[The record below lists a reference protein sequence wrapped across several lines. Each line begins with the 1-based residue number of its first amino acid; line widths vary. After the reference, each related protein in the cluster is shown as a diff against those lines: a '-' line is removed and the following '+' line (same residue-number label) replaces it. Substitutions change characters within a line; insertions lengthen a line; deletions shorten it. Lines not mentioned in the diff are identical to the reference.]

1 MNEINEEKITQDI
14 KKIKDNINNLI
25 NIKNDLNDQRALYT
39 IFYTLFI
46 IILIMSIDF
55 NNIVH
60 LMLLVS
66 FYSIINNTVGL
77 IYSKMIQKKLKVL
90 MAKSI
95 ELEYVEN
102 CRNEIKEYEYSKIF
116 DKDNLSI
123 KEKQIKELKE
133 KYNRLKELYYSTGY
147 NIIDLNKYKN
157 NGTLSKKLNKN
168 YTENEIKIIEN
179 ILEEKAKVL
188 TKKLDKSLKTNRI
201 LFIHWNHIRILV

>member
-14 KKIKDNINNLI
+14 NNIKENINNLI

-60 LMLLVS
+60 LILLVS

-77 IYSKMIQKKLKVL
+77 IYGKMIQKKLKML

-116 DKDNLSI
+116 EKDNLSI

-147 NIIDLNKYKN
+147 NILDLYKYKN
-157 NGTLSKKLNKN
+157 NGTLSKKLNKD

-188 TKKLDKSLKTNRI
+188 TKKLDNNN
-201 LFIHWNHIRILV
+201 F

>member
-77 IYSKMIQKKLKVL
+77 IYSKMIQKKLKML

-147 NIIDLNKYKN
+147 NMIDLNKYKN

-188 TKKLDKSLKTNRI
+188 TKKLDNNN
-201 LFIHWNHIRILV
+201 F

>member
-14 KKIKDNINNLI
+14 NNIRDNINNLI

-157 NGTLSKKLNKN
+157 NGALSKKLNKN

-188 TKKLDKSLKTNRI
+188 TKKLDNNN
-201 LFIHWNHIRILV
+201 F

>member
-14 KKIKDNINNLI
+14 NNIKENINNLI
-25 NIKNDLNDQRALYT
+25 NIKNDLNNQSTLYT
-39 IFYTLFI
+39 IIYSIF
-46 IILIMSIDF
+46 ILILIISTKF
-55 NNIVH
+55 NSVVH
-60 LMLLVS
+60 LILLLS
-66 FYSIINNTVGL
+66 FYSIINNTVRL
-77 IYSKMIQKKLKVL
+77 IYSKMIQKKLKML

-116 DKDNLSI
+116 EKDNLSI

-147 NIIDLNKYKN
+147 NMLDLYKYKN
-157 NGTLSKKLNKN
+157 NGTLSKKLNKD

-188 TKKLDKSLKTNRI
+188 TKKLDNNN
-201 LFIHWNHIRILV
+201 F

>member
-1 MNEINEEKITQDI
+1 MNEITEEKITQDI
-14 KKIKDNINNLI
+14 KKIKENINNLI
-25 NIKNDLNDQRALYT
+25 NIKNDLNNQSTLYT
-39 IFYTLFI
+39 IIYSIF
-46 IILIMSIDF
+46 ILILIISTKF
-55 NNIVH
+55 NSVVH
-60 LMLLVS
+60 LILLLS
-66 FYSIINNTVGL
+66 FYLIINNTVGL
-77 IYSKMIQKKLKVL
+77 IYSKMIQKKLKML

-116 DKDNLSI
+116 EKDNLSI

-147 NIIDLNKYKN
+147 NMLDLYKYKN
-157 NGTLSKKLNKN
+157 NGTLSKKLNKD

-188 TKKLDKSLKTNRI
+188 TKKLDNNN
-201 LFIHWNHIRILV
+201 F

>member
-14 KKIKDNINNLI
+14 NNIRDNINNLI

-77 IYSKMIQKKLKVL
+77 IYSKMIQNKLKTL

-147 NIIDLNKYKN
+147 NMIDLNKYKN
-157 NGTLSKKLNKN
+157 NGTLSKKLNKD

-188 TKKLDKSLKTNRI
+188 TKKLDNNN
-201 LFIHWNHIRILV
+201 F

>member
-1 MNEINEEKITQDI
+1 MNEINEEKITQDV

-77 IYSKMIQKKLKVL
+77 IYSKMIQKKLKML

-147 NIIDLNKYKN
+147 NMIDLNKYKN
-157 NGTLSKKLNKN
+157 NGTLSKKLNKD

-188 TKKLDKSLKTNRI
+188 TKKLDNNN
-201 LFIHWNHIRILV
+201 F

>member
-14 KKIKDNINNLI
+14 KKIKENINNLI
-25 NIKNDLNDQRALYT
+25 NIKNDLNNQSTLYT
-39 IFYTLFI
+39 IIYSIF
-46 IILIMSIDF
+46 ILILIISTKF
-55 NNIVH
+55 NSVVH
-60 LMLLVS
+60 LILLLS
-66 FYSIINNTVGL
+66 FYLIINNTVGL
-77 IYSKMIQKKLKVL
+77 IYSKMIQKKLKML

-116 DKDNLSI
+116 EKDNLSI
-123 KEKQIKELKE
+123 KEKQIKELKK

-147 NIIDLNKYKN
+147 NMLDLYKYKN
-157 NGTLSKKLNKN
+157 NGTLSKKLNKD

-188 TKKLDKSLKTNRI
+188 TKKLDNN
-201 LFIHWNHIRILV
+201 F

>member
-14 KKIKDNINNLI
+14 KKIKENINNLI
-25 NIKNDLNDQRALYT
+25 NIKNDLNNQSTLYT
-39 IFYTLFI
+39 IIYSIF
-46 IILIMSIDF
+46 ILILIISTKF
-55 NNIVH
+55 NSVVH
-60 LMLLVS
+60 LILLLS
-66 FYSIINNTVGL
+66 FYLIINNTVGL
-77 IYSKMIQKKLKVL
+77 IYSKMIQKKLKML

-102 CRNEIKEYEYSKIF
+102 CRIEIKEYEYSKIF
-116 DKDNLSI
+116 EKDNLSI

-147 NIIDLNKYKN
+147 NMIDLYKYKN
-157 NGTLSKKLNKN
+157 NGTLSKKLNKD

-188 TKKLDKSLKTNRI
+188 TKKLDNN
-201 LFIHWNHIRILV
+201 F

>member
-14 KKIKDNINNLI
+14 NNIRDNINNLI

-77 IYSKMIQKKLKVL
+77 IYSKMIQNKLKTL

-157 NGTLSKKLNKN
+157 NGALSKKLNKN

-188 TKKLDKSLKTNRI
+188 TKKLDNNN
-201 LFIHWNHIRILV
+201 F

>member
-14 KKIKDNINNLI
+14 NNIRDNINNLI

-77 IYSKMIQKKLKVL
+77 IYSKMIQKKLKML

-102 CRNEIKEYEYSKIF
+102 CRNEIKEYEYSKTF

-147 NIIDLNKYKN
+147 NMLDLNKYKN
-157 NGTLSKKLNKN
+157 NGTLSKKLNKD

-188 TKKLDKSLKTNRI
+188 TKKLDNNN
-201 LFIHWNHIRILV
+201 F

>member
-14 KKIKDNINNLI
+14 KKIKENINNLI
-25 NIKNDLNDQRALYT
+25 NIKNDLNNQSTLYT
-39 IFYTLFI
+39 IIYSIF
-46 IILIMSIDF
+46 ILILIISTKF
-55 NNIVH
+55 NSVVH
-60 LMLLVS
+60 LILLLS
-66 FYSIINNTVGL
+66 FYLIINNTVGL
-77 IYSKMIQKKLKVL
+77 IYSKMIQKKLKML

-116 DKDNLSI
+116 EKDNLSI

-147 NIIDLNKYKN
+147 NMLDLYKYKN
-157 NGTLSKKLNKN
+157 NGTLSKKLNKD

-188 TKKLDKSLKTNRI
+188 TKKLDNNN
-201 LFIHWNHIRILV
+201 F

>member
-14 KKIKDNINNLI
+14 KKIKENINNLI

-60 LMLLVS
+60 LILLVS

-77 IYSKMIQKKLKVL
+77 IYGKMIQKKLKML

-116 DKDNLSI
+116 EKDNLSI

-147 NIIDLNKYKN
+147 NMLDLYKYKN
-157 NGTLSKKLNKN
+157 NGTLSKKLNKD

-188 TKKLDKSLKTNRI
+188 TKKLDNNN
-201 LFIHWNHIRILV
+201 F

>member
-188 TKKLDKSLKTNRI
+188 TKKLDNKQI
-201 LFIHWNHIRILV
+201 

>member
-14 KKIKDNINNLI
+14 NNIRDNINNLI

-77 IYSKMIQKKLKVL
+77 IYNKMIQKKLKTL

-116 DKDNLSI
+116 EKDNLSI

-147 NIIDLNKYKN
+147 NMIDLNKYKN
-157 NGTLSKKLNKN
+157 NGTLSKKLNKD

-179 ILEEKAKVL
+179 ILEEKTNVL
-188 TKKLDKSLKTNRI
+188 TKKLENNN
-201 LFIHWNHIRILV
+201 F

>member
-14 KKIKDNINNLI
+14 NNIRDNINNLI

-77 IYSKMIQKKLKVL
+77 IYSKMIQKKLKML

-116 DKDNLSI
+116 EKDNLSI

-147 NIIDLNKYKN
+147 NMIDLNKYKN
-157 NGTLSKKLNKN
+157 NGTLSKKLNKD

-179 ILEEKAKVL
+179 ILEEKTNVL
-188 TKKLDKSLKTNRI
+188 TKKLDNNN
-201 LFIHWNHIRILV
+201 F

>member
-1 MNEINEEKITQDI
+1 MDAINEEKITQDI
-14 KKIKDNINNLI
+14 NNIRADIEKLI
-25 NIKNDLNDQRALYT
+25 NARDELNEQRDKYVIIYAM
-39 IFYTLFI
+39 FM
-46 IILIMSIDF
+46 IILIMSTTF
-55 NNIVH
+55 NSIIH
-60 LMLLVS
+60 ILLLVAFFS
-66 FYSIINNTVGL
+66 MTKDIVGL
-77 IYSKMIQKKLKVL
+77 IYSKMIQKKLKTL

-147 NIIDLNKYKN
+147 NMIDLNKYKN
-157 NGTLSKKLNKN
+157 NGTLSKKLNKT
-168 YTENEIKIIEN
+168 YTKNEIKIIEN

-188 TKKLDKSLKTNRI
+188 TKKLDNNN
-201 LFIHWNHIRILV
+201 F

>member
-14 KKIKDNINNLI
+14 NNIKENINNLI

-60 LMLLVS
+60 LILLVS

-77 IYSKMIQKKLKVL
+77 IYGKMIQKKLKML

-116 DKDNLSI
+116 EKDNLSI

-147 NIIDLNKYKN
+147 NMIDLNKYKN
-157 NGTLSKKLNKN
+157 NGTLSKKLNKD

-188 TKKLDKSLKTNRI
+188 TKKLDNNN
-201 LFIHWNHIRILV
+201 F

>member
-14 KKIKDNINNLI
+14 NNIRDNINNLI

-77 IYSKMIQKKLKVL
+77 IYNKMIQKKLKTL

-116 DKDNLSI
+116 EKDNLSI

-147 NIIDLNKYKN
+147 NMIDLNKYKN
-157 NGTLSKKLNKN
+157 NGTLSKKLNKD

-179 ILEEKAKVL
+179 ILEEKTNVL
-188 TKKLDKSLKTNRI
+188 TKKLDNNN
-201 LFIHWNHIRILV
+201 F

>member
-1 MNEINEEKITQDI
+1 
-14 KKIKDNINNLI
+14 
-25 NIKNDLNDQRALYT
+25 
-39 IFYTLFI
+39 
-46 IILIMSIDF
+46 MSIDF

-77 IYSKMIQKKLKVL
+77 IYSKMIQNKLKTL

-147 NIIDLNKYKN
+147 NMIDLNKYKN
-157 NGTLSKKLNKN
+157 NGTLSKKLNKD

-188 TKKLDKSLKTNRI
+188 TKKLDNNN
-201 LFIHWNHIRILV
+201 F

>member
-14 KKIKDNINNLI
+14 NNIRDNINNLI

-46 IILIMSIDF
+46 IILIMSIDL

-77 IYSKMIQKKLKVL
+77 IYSKMIEKKLKML

-147 NIIDLNKYKN
+147 NMIDLNKYKN
-157 NGTLSKKLNKN
+157 NGTLSKKLNKD

-188 TKKLDKSLKTNRI
+188 TKKLDNNN
-201 LFIHWNHIRILV
+201 F

>member
-39 IFYTLFI
+39 MFYTLFI

-188 TKKLDKSLKTNRI
+188 TKKLDNNN
-201 LFIHWNHIRILV
+201 F

>member
-14 KKIKDNINNLI
+14 KKIKENINNLI
-25 NIKNDLNDQRALYT
+25 NIKNDLNNQSTLYT
-39 IFYTLFI
+39 IIYSIF
-46 IILIMSIDF
+46 ILILIISTKF
-55 NNIVH
+55 NSVVH
-60 LMLLVS
+60 LILLLS

-77 IYSKMIQKKLKVL
+77 IYSKMIQKKLKML

-116 DKDNLSI
+116 EKDNLSI

-147 NIIDLNKYKN
+147 NMIDLYKYKN
-157 NGTLSKKLNKN
+157 NGTLSKKLNKD

-188 TKKLDKSLKTNRI
+188 TKKLDNN
-201 LFIHWNHIRILV
+201 F

>member
-188 TKKLDKSLKTNRI
+188 TKKLDNNN
-201 LFIHWNHIRILV
+201 F

>member
-14 KKIKDNINNLI
+14 NNIRDNINNLI

-77 IYSKMIQKKLKVL
+77 IYSKMIQKKLKML

-116 DKDNLSI
+116 EKDNLSI

-147 NIIDLNKYKN
+147 NMLDLNKYKN
-157 NGTLSKKLNKN
+157 NGTLSKKLNKD

-179 ILEEKAKVL
+179 ILEEKANVL
-188 TKKLDKSLKTNRI
+188 TKKLDNNN
-201 LFIHWNHIRILV
+201 F

>member
-60 LMLLVS
+60 LMLLIS

-77 IYSKMIQKKLKVL
+77 IYSKMIQKKLKML

-102 CRNEIKEYEYSKIF
+102 CRNEIKEYEYSKTF
-116 DKDNLSI
+116 DKENLSI
-123 KEKQIKELKE
+123 KEEQIKELKE

-147 NIIDLNKYKN
+147 NMLDLNKYKN

-179 ILEEKAKVL
+179 ILEEKGKVL
-188 TKKLDKSLKTNRI
+188 TKKLDNNN
-201 LFIHWNHIRILV
+201 F